1 MHEFRIEFLI
11 QREQLGLKK
20 KEIAA
25 ALGITAP
32 TLQSKLRNPDKLT
45 IDNFNILTGLGFN
58 FDNLIKEKWNK
69 NQKRKLKRKLVE

>member
-11 QREQLGLKK
+11 QREELGLKK
-20 KEIAA
+20 KEIAE

-58 FDNLIKEKWNK
+58 FDNLIKEKWNN

>member
-20 KEIAA
+20 KEIAE

-58 FDNLIKEKWNK
+58 FDNLIKEKWNN
-69 NQKRKLKRKLVE
+69 NQKRKLKQKLVE

>member
-20 KEIAA
+20 KEIAE

-58 FDNLIKEKWNK
+58 FDNLIKEKWNN